1 MAINTS
7 TYESTLTTKI
17 DAATA
22 TGTTTTEFLALSKAV
37 EAIAAPGGVN
47 DINIVS
53 NSATSYINGLI
64 FPTLTTTSLGPTA
77 TAYTLPLTDA
87 SKILF
92 CTNTATLTITIP
104 LNSAVAFGQGATVD
118 IIQGGSGKVT
128 VAGAAGVTVNSNGS
142 FFSTKGQYA
151 VISAIK
157 TNSTDTWMVFGA
169 TGS

>member
-1 MAINTS
+1 MAIDTT
-7 TYESTLTTKI
+7 TYEATLATRI
-17 DAATA
+17 GAATA
-22 TGTTTTEFLALSKAV
+22 TGTTATEFLALSKAV
-37 EAIAAPGGVN
+37 ESITAPAGIT
-47 DINIVS
+47 DINIAS
-53 NSATSYINGLI
+53 SSATAYITGLI

-104 LNSAVAFGQGATVD
+104 LNSAVAFGQGATIDV
-118 IIQGGSGKVT
+118 IQGGSGKVT
-128 VAGAAGVTVNSNGS
+128 LAGAAGVTVNALGS

-169 TGS
+169 TAS